1 MMMQLSGC
9 ILAGGRAPR
18 MQGQDK
24 GLVLLGGIP
33 LYQHSVKLLAPQ
45 TDDIFINANRNTQ
58 DYHATGLRVVADTLP
73 DFPGPLAGMLAG
85 LENALHDW
93 VLFVPCDVPQFPAD
107 LAEKLWQQKGDALC
121 AYACDHQRAHPAF
134 ALCHRSLITPLT
146 EYLTGGDRKLLLF
159 MDKIGAKA
167 VTFDANPGDFIN
179 LNTLAECRE
188 WEKQHRLPHPA
199 PLLAV
204 TAYSGTGKTTLLK
217 KLIPQLRESGLRI
230 GLVKHTHHDMDVD
243 TPGKDS
249 YELRKAGAYQTLVVS
264 QERFALMTE
273 TPGGAEPDLMQLAA
287 RFDTRELDLI
297 LVEGFK
303 GESVPK
309 IALFRDVTDRPY
321 QTLLDEF
328 VIAFASDKPRLDVT
342 VPQLDIN
349 NITAIRD
356 FIVSWLEHHP

>member
-1 MMMQLSGC
+1 M
-9 ILAGGRAPR
+9 
-18 MQGQDK
+18 
-24 GLVLLGGIP
+24 
-33 LYQHSVKLLAPQ
+33 
-45 TDDIFINANRNTQ
+45 
-58 DYHATGLRVVADTLP
+58 
-73 DFPGPLAGMLAG
+73 
-85 LENALHDW
+85 
-93 VLFVPCDVPQFPAD
+93 
-107 LAEKLWQQKGDALC
+107 
-121 AYACDHQRAHPAF
+121 
-134 ALCHRSLITPLT
+134 
-146 EYLTGGDRKLLLF
+146 
-159 MDKIGAKA
+159 
-167 VTFDANPGDFIN
+167 
-179 LNTLAECRE
+179 
-188 WEKQHRLPHPA
+188 PHPV

-273 TPGGAEPDLMQLAA
+273 TPDGAEPDLMQLAG

-321 QTLLDEF
+321 QTLLDKF
-328 VIAFASDKPRLDVT
+328 VIAFASDKPRQDVT

-356 FIVSWLEHHP
+356 FIVSWLEYHP

>member
-1 MMMQLSGC
+1 M
-9 ILAGGRAPR
+9 
-18 MQGQDK
+18 
-24 GLVLLGGIP
+24 
-33 LYQHSVKLLAPQ
+33 
-45 TDDIFINANRNTQ
+45 
-58 DYHATGLRVVADTLP
+58 
-73 DFPGPLAGMLAG
+73 
-85 LENALHDW
+85 
-93 VLFVPCDVPQFPAD
+93 
-107 LAEKLWQQKGDALC
+107 
-121 AYACDHQRAHPAF
+121 
-134 ALCHRSLITPLT
+134 
-146 EYLTGGDRKLLLF
+146 
-159 MDKIGAKA
+159 
-167 VTFDANPGDFIN
+167 
-179 LNTLAECRE
+179 
-188 WEKQHRLPHPA
+188 PHPV

-264 QERFALMTE
+264 QKRFALMTE

-309 IALFRDVTDRPY
+309 IALFRNVTDRPY

-328 VIAFASDKPRLDVT
+328 VIAFASDKPRQDVT